1 MKIRKV
7 TCLFCD
13 SKMSKK
19 SAKKHTCSV
28 KQEAEQRL
36 GAPLA
41 TYDAVESVIRKEN

>member
-19 SAKKHTCSV
+19 AAKKHTCPV
-28 KQEAEQRL
+28 KESAEQRL
-36 GAPLA
+36 GTQLA
-41 TYDAVESVIRKEN
+41 TYDGVQQAIEKQE